1 MQEKFIDD
9 RIAWTPRISSRPES
23 APAYDDLRK
32 VAAMPV
38 VAGAICN
45 SKGCRCVTQQGT
57 TAGLSDAE
65 CRTWLENPPFDAYN
79 APKQVAAIQ
88 ASATQQNSAVGPSGP
103 SPTLVVIDGPGWRDP
118 QGVQGAGKR

>member
-1 MQEKFIDD
+1 KQKRSIPGLVWFILLGFVAMVVMGPAVVQRMNARMNPTQAAEQAKKDQTPGAKPGGAAVASGPVQEKFIDD

-57 TAGLSDAE
+57 
-65 CRTWLENPPFDAYN
+65 
-79 APKQVAAIQ
+79 
-88 ASATQQNSAVGPSGP
+88 
-103 SPTLVVIDGPGWRDP
+103 
-118 QGVQGAGKR
+118 